1 MSRFVFLYGIRFQED
16 GRIETFPAAEVFIV
30 GRGKKGIRAL
40 FHIDSGATTSILPSG
55 DAAVLGINVERGKK
69 ILVRGISGNPLVGY
83 QQYVV
88 MQIERIKLKVRV
100 IFIADAFVPRIL
112 GREDIFSRFAI
123 LFDESKQKT
132 ALLDAVKERKLIDA
146 FYIS

>member
-1 MSRFVFLYGIRFQED
+1 MSRFIFPYGIRFQED
-16 GRIETFPAAEVFIV
+16 GRIETFPAAEIFIG

-40 FHIDSGATTSILPSG
+40 FHIDSGATISIMPLG
-55 DAAVLGINVERGKK
+55 DADALGINAERGKK

-83 QQYVV
+83 QHYVV
-88 MQIERIKLKVRV
+88 MQIEQMKLKVRV

-123 LFDESKQKT
+123 LFDEPKRKT
-132 ALLDAVKERKLIDA
+132 TLLDAVKERKSIDA
-146 FYIS
+146 LYV